1 MSYAL
6 TEKNIVLDVL
16 GTLKSTASSYSKM
29 ILECGD
35 MALRSEFQ
43 KQRDETE
50 KAQYEVYKFAE
61 KKGYYIP
68 SATDTPM
75 QVQQLKANLTEALS
89 AKKQVE
95 CCTTC

>member
-6 TEKNIVLDVL
+6 TEKNIVMDTL

-35 MALRSEFQ
+35 TKLRAEFQ
-43 KQRDETE
+43 KQRDEVE
-50 KAQYEVYKFAE
+50 QDQYNLYKFAS
-61 KKGYYIP
+61 KKGYYIA

-75 QVQQLKANLTEALS
+75 QVQQLKGNLTEAMS

-95 CCTTC
+95 TCTTC